1 MNDCGR
7 TKAELLERKSKL
19 RCLLRQTLVGVYIV
33 RNGFFTYVNQE
44 LADIFGY
51 APEEIVDKKRPED
64 LGFPEARCPDFL
76 STPREFRGRRK
87 DGRVVHVE
95 ACAGR
100 TIDRGASAVLGV
112 LLDKTDQ
119 KRIAAQLARWERI
132 KAIGTLAGGIAHD
145 FNNLLMGIQGHTSL
159 LLHRLD
165 PADDAYDKLKA
176 IEELVKSASDVT
188 AKLLAF
194 ASGDGYAIQAV
205 EVNQIIRK
213 TAEIF
218 GRTRKEIVIKSS
230 CEERLSAVDG
240 DSGQI
245 EQMLLNLY
253 LNAAQA
259 MPGGGTL
266 SLATENTTLDKR
278 FVRPY
283 SVKPGRYVKVSVA
296 DTGEGMDEK
305 TKERIFEPF
314 FTTRKASKGTGL
326 GLASVYN
333 IIKGHNGFITVY
345 SEKGQGSAFCVY
357 LPASVKAAE
366 NVSDPRPAAAR
377 PVEGGGE
384 TVLLVDDEE
393 PVIAVSKDMLEA
405 LGYSVLVARSGQE
418 AVDIYEKQ
426 RDAVDL
432 VILDVVMPDMG
443 GEEALA
449 HLMRINPSIV
459 VALSSGYA
467 LDRQMTKI
475 MQQGCKA
482 FIQKPFTINTLSQ
495 KLREALDS

>member
-1 MNDCGR
+1 
-7 TKAELLERKSKL
+7 
-19 RCLLRQTLVGVYIV
+19 
-33 RNGFFTYVNQE
+33 
-44 LADIFGY
+44 
-51 APEEIVDKKRPED
+51 
-64 LGFPEARCPDFL
+64 
-76 STPREFRGRRK
+76 
-87 DGRVVHVE
+87 
-95 ACAGR
+95 
-100 TIDRGASAVLGV
+100 
-112 LLDKTDQ
+112 
-119 KRIAAQLARWERI
+119 
-132 KAIGTLAGGIAHD
+132 
-145 FNNLLMGIQGHTSL
+145 
-159 LLHRLD
+159 
-165 PADDAYDKLKA
+165 
-176 IEELVKSASDVT
+176 
-188 AKLLAF
+188 
-194 ASGDGYAIQAV
+194 
-205 EVNQIIRK
+205 
-213 TAEIF
+213 
-218 GRTRKEIVIKSS
+218 
-230 CEERLSAVDG
+230 VDG

-245 EQMLLNLY
+245 QQMLFNLY

-283 SVKPGRYVKVSVA
+283 SVKPGRYVKISVA

-333 IIKGHNGFITVY
+333 IVKGHNGFITVY
-345 SEKGQGSAFCVY
+345 SEKGQGSVFCVY

-366 NVSDPRPAAAR
+366 NLSGPQPAAAR
-377 PVEGGGE
+377 PVERGGE

-393 PVIAVSKDMLEA
+393 PVISVSKDMLEA

-426 RDAVDL
+426 HDAVDL